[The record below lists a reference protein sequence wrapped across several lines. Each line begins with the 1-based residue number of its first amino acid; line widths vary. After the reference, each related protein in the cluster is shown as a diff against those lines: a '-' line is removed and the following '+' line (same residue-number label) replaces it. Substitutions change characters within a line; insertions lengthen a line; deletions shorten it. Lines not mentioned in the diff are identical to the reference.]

1 MRIAILSD
9 VHGNRF
15 ALEAVLREIEAAGCE
30 LIANLGDQV
39 WGAADPAGAWELQ
52 QALGARA
59 VRGNTDEMLSSGFE
73 QLTEM
78 KPYAEWVRGLLPED
92 APAKLAALPLAAELA
107 GGEVV
112 LAHGALD
119 DTWGALLYDLSSAE
133 PRQAEALAAYA
144 ETHPQARVF
153 VVGHTHR
160 ELLRTV
166 RGVTFVNAGPVSR
179 PFDGLPLARWLLL
192 EERSGA
198 WSATFKRTPY
208 DLEAAVAWALEHSP
222 FGEQEEKLLRGQ
234 AG

>member
-1 MRIAILSD
+1 MRIAIFSD

-39 WGAADPAGAWELQ
+39 WGASDPAGAWALQ
-52 QALGARA
+52 QQLGAIA
-59 VRGNTDEMLSSGFE
+59 VRGNTDEMVAAPENAASEL
-73 QLTEM
+73 
-78 KPYAEWVRGLLPED
+78 KPYARWVRGLLPAD
-92 APAKLAALPLAAELA
+92 APDKLAALPLSAALA

-119 DTWGALLYDLSSAE
+119 NTWSALLYDLNSAE
-133 PRQAEALAAYA
+133 PRRADELAACAEA
-144 ETHPQARVF
+144 HPLARVF

-160 ELLRTV
+160 ELLRAV
-166 RGVTFVNAGPVSR
+166 RGVSFVNAGPVSR

-192 EERSGA
+192 EKRNGA
-198 WSATFKRTPY
+198 WSVSFKRTPY
-208 DLEAAVAWALEHSP
+208 DLDAAVAWALERSP
-222 FGEQEEKLLRGQ
+222 FGEQEKALLRGQ

>member
-15 ALEAVLREIEAAGCE
+15 ALEPVLEEVEAAGCE
-30 LIANLGDQV
+30 LIVNLGDRV
-39 WGAADPAGAWELQ
+39 WGAADPAGAWERQ
-52 QALGARA
+52 QALGAVA
-59 VRGNTDEMLSSGFE
+59 VRGNTDEMVSSGFE
-73 QLTEM
+73 ELTDLR
-78 KPYAEWVRGLLPED
+78 PYAEWVRSLLPND
-92 APAKLAALPLAAELA
+92 APASLAALPLTAELA

-112 LAHGALD
+112 VAHGALD
-119 DTWGALLYDLSSAE
+119 DTWGALLYDLNSGE
-133 PRQAEALAAYA
+133 PRPAEALAKAA
-144 ETHPQARVF
+144 EAFSKARVF

-160 ELLRTV
+160 ELLRAV

-179 PFDGLPLARWLLL
+179 PFDGLPVARWLLL
-192 EERSGA
+192 EKRSGA

-208 DLEAAVAWALEHSP
+208 DVEAAVAWALKHSP